1 MTHLSLGL
9 EQKDLAH
16 WFSIHQS
23 TGRRI
28 IISWANYFYCLLG
41 SARIWI
47 PRETIK
53 AHLPPEFKDYPDTQ
67 KKRQKA
73 NSIDVEQKTRNKKES
88 STSSPSPIPTDRSE
102 RNSSATSDPSPS
114 DQLSSLYPPPSPV
127 NCSSQP
133 CSPAKQP
140 SLPRAPAKHPSQVK
154 SSPVVSRPS
163 SPSPTNP
170 LDSHGD
176 TSQEGATVR
185 PLSLQDHSISRPQ
198 RSGSGAR
205 SQTLPR
211 ASSATRR
218 SEETQGARGERGAL
232 VNMELLGLPNI
243 GNTCFLNATLQCLL
257 VLPSFSKEI
266 LRQEQLWSSSPF
278 SNLLRCL
285 SDVHRSGLPDSGAN
299 QASKAD
305 LMWKVKYSLSGY
317 DLKYL
322 GDTQQDAHELLVNM
336 LCQLKEEGMILKTL
350 GVNYTCPVSQ
360 LEFQLVSV
368 RTCTSC
374 GRESSTREDYNHLS
388 LDFSSERTLLSSLAL
403 TFKREKVEFTCAGC
417 KGLHAS
423 KVEQFHTLP
432 LVLVLHLKRFGGP
445 GGLEKLEAPLL
456 FPSELRLSTFC
467 GDTVPPL
474 HSASPQALTNQTPN
488 IQVSIPQTLDS
499 QVSNPPGEAKD
510 SALCCSD
517 SNDQEPGKV
526 LWTASVKQPVK
537 SVNGYYQLTGVVSHL
552 GGSANS
558 GHYISDIL
566 NASGNWFCCND
577 SQVSMS
583 NEATVLKTR
592 AWSAY
597 LLFYMFKYSRHLYS
611 CVAIYVYCMYSKWF
625 LSPFRAWEQEAPA
638 HRA

>member
-1 MTHLSLGL
+1 MSAEEMETLLFFVGT
-9 EQKDLAH
+9 DLTK
-16 WFSIHQS
+16 Q
-23 TGRRI
+23 TT
-28 IISWANYFYCLLG
+28 NY
-41 SARIWI
+41 R
-47 PRETIK
+47 T
-53 AHLPPEFKDYPDTQ
+53 
-67 KKRQKA
+67 
-73 NSIDVEQKTRNKKES
+73 
-88 STSSPSPIPTDRSE
+88 PIEPKQRLAVTLRS
-102 RNSSATSDPSPS
+102 
-114 DQLSSLYPPPSPV
+114 
-127 NCSSQP
+127 
-133 CSPAKQP
+133 
-140 SLPRAPAKHPSQVK
+140 PAKHPSPVK
-154 SSPVVSRPS
+154 SSPGVSRPS

-176 TSQEGATVR
+176 TSQEGATFR

-218 SEETQGARGERGAL
+218 TEETQGARGERGAL

-474 HSASPQALTNQTPN
+474 HSANPQALTNQTPN
-488 IQVSIPQTLDS
+488 IQVSIPQTLAS

-510 SALCCSD
+510 IALCCSEAASEVSEWLLPADWRSLSFGRLRKLRCLLLTWEPLSDRIIRGTPNLGIRPFDNCLCILPCCGD
-517 SNDQEPGKV
+517 SFHPPGETYPP
-526 LWTASVKQPVK
+526 LP
-537 SVNGYYQLTGVVSHL
+537 TGIFSLPPDCLVP
-552 GGSANS
+552 
-558 GHYISDIL
+558 
-566 NASGNWFCCND
+566 C
-577 SQVSMS
+577 Q
-583 NEATVLKTR
+583 
-592 AWSAY
+592 
-597 LLFYMFKYSRHLYS
+597 
-611 CVAIYVYCMYSKWF
+611 
-625 LSPFRAWEQEAPA
+625 
-638 HRA
+638 

>member
-583 NEATVLKTR
+583 NEATVLRTR
-592 AWSAY
+592 ARSAY
-597 LLFYMFKYSRHLYS
+597 LLFYMF
-611 CVAIYVYCMYSKWF
+611 
-625 LSPFRAWEQEAPA
+625 RAGE
-638 HRA
+638 H

>member
-1 MTHLSLGL
+1 MILDQTPTLRRLITQS
-9 EQKDLAH
+9 QKDH
-16 WFSIHQS
+16 
-23 TGRRI
+23 
-28 IISWANYFYCLLG
+28 
-41 SARIWI
+41 
-47 PRETIK
+47 
-53 AHLPPEFKDYPDTQ
+53 
-67 KKRQKA
+67 
-73 NSIDVEQKTRNKKES
+73 
-88 STSSPSPIPTDRSE
+88 SSP
-102 RNSSATSDPSPS
+102 
-114 DQLSSLYPPPSPV
+114 
-127 NCSSQP
+127 
-133 CSPAKQP
+133 
-140 SLPRAPAKHPSQVK
+140 
-154 SSPVVSRPS
+154 
-163 SPSPTNP
+163 
-170 LDSHGD
+170 
-176 TSQEGATVR
+176 
-185 PLSLQDHSISRPQ
+185 RPQ

-285 SDVHRSGLPDSGAN
+285 SDVHRLGLPDSGAN

-403 TFKREKVEFTCAGC
+403 TFKVSTEKRLNSHVRAAR
-417 KGLHAS
+417 AS
-423 KVEQFHTLP
+423 TPQRWSSSTHCLCSP
-432 LVLVLHLKRFGGP
+432 
-445 GGLEKLEAPLL
+445 
-456 FPSELRLSTFC
+456 PSVGTRC
-467 GDTVPPL
+467 HPCTVPAHRPSPTRPPISRCPSTRPSPAKSPTHL
-474 HSASPQALTNQTPN
+474 ERPKIVPSAVQKQ
-488 IQVSIPQTLDS
+488 
-499 QVSNPPGEAKD
+499 
-510 SALCCSD
+510 
-517 SNDQEPGKV
+517 
-526 LWTASVKQPVK
+526 QPVK
-537 SVNGYYQLTGVVSHL
+537 SVIGYYQLTGVVSHL

-583 NEATVLKTR
+583 NEVTVLRTR
-592 AWSAY
+592 ARSAY
-597 LLFYMFKYSRHLYS
+597 LLFYMF
-611 CVAIYVYCMYSKWF
+611 
-625 LSPFRAWEQEAPA
+625 RAGE
-638 HRA
+638 H

>member
-1 MTHLSLGL
+1 MMTVSHRRCLTRSLVAIYNLSLL
-9 EQKDLAH
+9 SCCAAFH
-16 WFSIHQS
+16 
-23 TGRRI
+23 
-28 IISWANYFYCLLG
+28 
-41 SARIWI
+41 
-47 PRETIK
+47 
-53 AHLPPEFKDYPDTQ
+53 
-67 KKRQKA
+67 
-73 NSIDVEQKTRNKKES
+73 
-88 STSSPSPIPTDRSE
+88 SSPWTCDR
-102 RNSSATSDPSPS
+102 
-114 DQLSSLYPPPSPV
+114 
-127 NCSSQP
+127 
-133 CSPAKQP
+133 QP
-140 SLPRAPAKHPSQVK
+140 SRAPAKHPSQVK

>member
-1 MTHLSLGL
+1 MACFCWC
-9 EQKDLAH
+9 K
-16 WFSIHQS
+16 
-23 TGRRI
+23 
-28 IISWANYFYCLLG
+28 
-41 SARIWI
+41 
-47 PRETIK
+47 K
-53 AHLPPEFKDYPDTQ
+53 

-88 STSSPSPIPTDRSE
+88 STSSSSPIPTDRSE
-102 RNSSATSDPSPS
+102 RNASATSDPSPS
-114 DQLSSLYPPPSPV
+114 DQLSSLDPPPSPV

-133 CSPAKQP
+133 FSPAKQP
-140 SLPRAPAKHPSQVK
+140 SLPRSPSKHPSPVK

-163 SPSPTNP
+163 SPSPTNS

-185 PLSLQDHSISRPQ
+185 PLSLQDHSSPRPQ
-198 RSGSGAR
+198 RPDS
-205 SQTLPR
+205 SQGQLNHQR
-211 ASSATRR
+211 V
-218 SEETQGARGERGAL
+218 RGERGAL

-278 SNLLRCL
+278 SNLLGCL
-285 SDVHRSGLPDSGAN
+285 SDVHRSGLPGSGAN

-305 LMWKVKYSLSGY
+305 LMWKFKCSLSGY

-322 GDTQQDAHELLVNM
+322 GDMQQDAHELLVNM
-336 LCQLKEEGMILKTL
+336 LCQLKKEGMILKTL

-374 GRESSTREDYNHLS
+374 GCESSTREDYNHLS

-403 TFKREKVEFTCAGC
+403 TFKGKKVEFTCAGC
-417 KGLHAS
+417 KGFYAS

-445 GGLEKLEAPLL
+445 GGLEKLETPLL
-456 FPSELRLSTFC
+456 FPSELRLSTLF
-467 GDTVPPL
+467 GDIVPPL
-474 HSASPQALTNQTPN
+474 HSASPQALTNQAPN
-488 IQVSIPQTLDS
+488 IQVSIPQTLAS
-499 QVSNPPGEAKD
+499 QVSSPPGEAKD

-517 SNDQEPGKV
+517 SNDQEPGKA
-526 LWTASVKQPVK
+526 LWTASVKQQPVK

-583 NEATVLKTR
+583 NEATVLRTR
-592 AWSAY
+592 ARSAY
-597 LLFYMFKYSRHLYS
+597 LLFYMF
-611 CVAIYVYCMYSKWF
+611 
-625 LSPFRAWEQEAPA
+625 RAGEQEAPA
-638 HRA
+638 HKA

>member
-1 MTHLSLGL
+1 MKIEPRLQNKHRDTAINRRVLLVYDS
-9 EQKDLAH
+9 
-16 WFSIHQS
+16 SV
-23 TGRRI
+23 TGSEAERFGPLVQHPPIDREPD
-28 IISWANYFYCLLG
+28 YHLLG
-41 SARIWI
+41 QLPLLSAWI
-47 PRETIK
+47 STDMDPRE
-53 AHLPPEFKDYPDTQ
+53 
-67 KKRQKA
+67 R
-73 NSIDVEQKTRNKKES
+73 SR
-88 STSSPSPIPTDRSE
+88 PIQTPRS
-102 RNSSATSDPSPS
+102 
-114 DQLSSLYPPPSPV
+114 
-127 NCSSQP
+127 
-133 CSPAKQP
+133 
-140 SLPRAPAKHPSQVK
+140 PAKHPSPVK

-163 SPSPTNP
+163 SPSPTNT

-185 PLSLQDHSISRPQ
+185 PLSLQDHSSPRPQ

-243 GNTCFLNATLQCLL
+243 GNTCFLNSTLQCLL

-403 TFKREKVEFTCAGC
+403 TFKGEKVEFTCEGC

-488 IQVSIPQTLDS
+488 IQVSIPQTLAS

-510 SALCCSD
+510 GALCCS
-517 SNDQEPGKV
+517 EA
-526 LWTASVKQPVK
+526 ASE
-537 SVNGYYQLTGVVSHL
+537 VSEWL
-552 GGSANS
+552 LPADWRSLSFGR
-558 GHYISDIL
+558 L
-566 NASGNWFCCND
+566 RK
-577 SQVSMS
+577 
-583 NEATVLKTR
+583 LR
-592 AWSAY
+592 A
-597 LLFYMFKYSRHLYS
+597 LH
-611 CVAIYVYCMYSKWF
+611 
-625 LSPFRAWEQEAPA
+625 
-638 HRA
+638 

>member
-1 MTHLSLGL
+1 MSAEEMETLLFFVGPDLTKQTTNYRTPIEPKQRLAVTLRTTLSQGPRGQAQVP
-9 EQKDLAH
+9 E
-16 WFSIHQS
+16 
-23 TGRRI
+23 
-28 IISWANYFYCLLG
+28 
-41 SARIWI
+41 ARLF
-47 PRETIK
+47 PGP
-53 AHLPPEFKDYPDTQ
+53 AQPPEGQ
-67 KKRQKA
+67 R
-73 NSIDVEQKTRNKKES
+73 R
-88 STSSPSPIPTDRSE
+88 
-102 RNSSATSDPSPS
+102 
-114 DQLSSLYPPPSPV
+114 
-127 NCSSQP
+127 
-133 CSPAKQP
+133 
-140 SLPRAPAKHPSQVK
+140 PRGP
-154 SSPVVSRPS
+154 
-163 SPSPTNP
+163 
-170 LDSHGD
+170 
-176 TSQEGATVR
+176 
-185 PLSLQDHSISRPQ
+185 
-198 RSGSGAR
+198 
-205 SQTLPR
+205 
-211 ASSATRR
+211 
-218 SEETQGARGERGAL
+218 EENGGAL

-322 GDTQQDAHELLVNM
+322 GDTQQDAHKLLVNM

-374 GRESSTREDYNHLS
+374 GRESSTKEDYNHLS

-467 GDTVPPL
+467 GDTVQPL
-474 HSASPQALTNQTPN
+474 HSATPQAFTNQTPN
-488 IQVSIPQTLDS
+488 IQVSIHQTLAS

-510 SALCCSD
+510 SPLCCSD
-517 SNDQEPGKV
+517 SNDQEPGKM

-583 NEATVLKTR
+583 NEATVLRTR

-597 LLFYMFKYSRHLYS
+597 LLFYMFKPVS
-611 CVAIYVYCMYSKWF
+611 V
-625 LSPFRAWEQEAPA
+625 
-638 HRA
+638 